1 VSTAEDPDSLL
12 RELAAAPPREPP
24 ALRVSAIAVAPLDR
38 ADELER
44 VRTRADRFG
53 GTFEIGAEGVLL
65 VTMRDEESVS
75 RAANLTLALVEAH
88 PRARIALVTAPT
100 TAGAVDGA
108 TALLKR
114 KSAPGAS
121 LDEATAQLL
130 DSSFEVRGAGAE
142 RTLIARRG
150 PAQRVDVAGDSVD
163 TASLALTRSGLR
175 FLRRET
181 EVGYMAWALQKA
193 IPFTRVGT
201 IMSISNWLL
210 MIVIIGIAYPSKLPR
225 ALAQILLVPVPVIVA
240 TLAITYRPKLIRW
253 VPRGTVLGNM
263 LAGFTA
269 VGICFWIASV
279 PELGSGGVCIVAFF
293 AFTIFRMPPL
303 QALVAVIPYAVF
315 NQVLLVEALRDGTLS
330 FGTVVISTTLAVEAL
345 ISGLLACVTIDRI
358 SRDGYRQERIVAM
371 QGEIID
377 RLHKAE
383 VQRQVAE
390 RSRGLS
396 EALARLTETPRAPIR
411 LSPGDIVEERYRIV
425 RAIGSGGMGQVH
437 EVERLTDRRRLA
449 LKTLTTVADRQALAR
464 FAREAQVAAELDHRN
479 VVAALDIGVTPS
491 GTPFL
496 VMDLVLGS
504 SLAAER
510 SRFGDARWALPIL
523 TQIAKAL
530 SAMHAH
536 GIVHRDL
543 KPSNVLL
550 DGDLVKVADF
560 GLAGLLVE
568 HAPLAMTRPPNE
580 DSPALTLTG
589 AIMGTPL
596 YMAPELV
603 RGAREAGPSVDLY
616 SFGVVAYEL
625 LSARLPYAVPPL
637 LERLSGR
644 NPPAP
649 VPLTQSSPHLDAQLC
664 TLVDGCLALAPDA
677 RPTAEAVA
685 VALAAL

>member
-1 VSTAEDPDSLL
+1 VSTAEEPDSLL

-24 ALRVSAIAVAPLDR
+24 GLRVSAIAVAPLDD
-38 ADELER
+38 ADALER
-44 VRTRADRFG
+44 VRTRANRFG
-53 GTFEIGAEGVLL
+53 GTFDVGSDGVLL

-75 RAANLTLALVEAH
+75 RAATLTLALAEAH
-88 PRARIALVTAPT
+88 PKARIALVTART
-100 TAGAVDGA
+100 QAVAVDGA

-114 KSAPGAS
+114 KYPPGARI
-121 LDEATAQLL
+121 DEATAQLL
-130 DSSFEVRGAGAE
+130 DSSFEVRIAGAE
-142 RTLIARRG
+142 HTLVARRG
-150 PAQRVDVAGDSVD
+150 PAERVDVPGDGVD
-163 TASLALTRSGLR
+163 NALLALTRSGLR
-175 FLRRET
+175 FVRRET
-181 EVGYMAWALQKA
+181 EVAYLAWHLQKA

-201 IMSISNWLL
+201 IMSIANWLVVL
-210 MIVIIGIAYPSKLPR
+210 IMVGIAYPHKLPK
-225 ALAQILLVPVPVIVA
+225 ALAQVLLVPIPVIVA

-253 VPRGTVLGNM
+253 MPRGTVLGNM
-263 LAGFTA
+263 LAGLSA
-269 VGICFWIASV
+269 VALCFGIVSM
-279 PELGSGGVCIVAFF
+279 PELASGGVCIVAFF
-293 AFTIFRMPPL
+293 AFTIFRHLPS
-303 QALVAVIPYAVF
+303 QALVAVVPYVAF
-315 NQVLLVEALRDGTLS
+315 NEFLLVQAYQAGTIGIGPVVLNSTLALEALL
-330 FGTVVISTTLAVEAL
+330 
-345 ISGLLACVTIDRI
+345 SGLLACVTIDRI
-358 SRDGYRQERIVAM
+358 TRDGYRQERIVAM
-371 QGEIID
+371 QGEIIA

-396 EALARLTETPRAPIR
+396 EALARLTETPRAPTR
-411 LSPGDIVEERYRIV
+411 LAPGDIVEERYRIV
-425 RAIGSGGMGQVH
+425 RTIGGGGMGQVH
-437 EVERLTDRRRLA
+437 EVERLTDKRRLA

-568 HAPLAMTRPPNE
+568 HAPLAITNPPDE

-603 RGAREAGPSVDLY
+603 RGAREAGPSVDLF

-625 LSARLPYAVPPL
+625 LSTKLPYAVPPV

-644 NPPAP
+644 HPPAP
-649 VPLTQSSPHLDAQLC
+649 VPLTQSSPHLHAQLC
-664 TLVDGCLALAPDA
+664 TLVDGCLALAPEA

-685 VALAAL
+685 AALEAL